1 MNRLCRFLSS
11 ILGSKKPLVNK
22 KITRGYSDA
31 ELTIINFLIDKART
45 DIAKFEYVPAFWQV
59 STNKFTFS
67 HKGIYYVISAAG
79 IRIGDSVIRYGALYR
94 ILLNNHRA
102 EAAERNK
109 LSLERI
115 AGELK

>member
-1 MNRLCRFLSS
+1 MNRMCRFLSS
-11 ILGSKKPLVNK
+11 VLGSKKPLFNK

-31 ELTIINFLIDKART
+31 ELTIINFLKDKART
-45 DIAKFEYVPAFWQV
+45 DIAKFENVPAFWQV
-59 STNKFTFS
+59 STNKFTFI
-67 HKGIYYVISAAG
+67 HNGVYYVISADG

-102 EAAERNK
+102 ETDARNK
-109 LSLERI
+109 SSLERI